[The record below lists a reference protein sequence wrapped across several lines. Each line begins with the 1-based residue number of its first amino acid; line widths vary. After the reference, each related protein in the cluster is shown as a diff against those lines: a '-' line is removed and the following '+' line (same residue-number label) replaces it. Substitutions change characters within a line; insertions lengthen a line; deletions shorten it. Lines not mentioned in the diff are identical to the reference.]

1 MAERPGIGE
10 FSGEAADW
18 DNYIERLENFLVAH
32 DITEANRKW
41 ATLLSA

>member
-10 FSGEAADW
+10 FSGEASDW

-32 DITEANRKW
+32 DITEANRKR